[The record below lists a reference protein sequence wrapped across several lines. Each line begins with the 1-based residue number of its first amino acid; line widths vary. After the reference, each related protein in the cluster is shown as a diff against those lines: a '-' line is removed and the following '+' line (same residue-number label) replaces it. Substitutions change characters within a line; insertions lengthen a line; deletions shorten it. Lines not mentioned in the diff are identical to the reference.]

1 MKIQHLKNEFKKILT
16 RYVQYKYT
24 FFSRNRF
31 IHAYLMICVQTVKML
46 GAKQKYGI
54 QNITET
60 VRTGRGIV
68 INLGATR
75 RA

>member
-1 MKIQHLKNEFKKILT
+1 
-16 RYVQYKYT
+16 
-24 FFSRNRF
+24 
-31 IHAYLMICVQTVKML
+31 MICVQTVKML

-60 VRTGRGIV
+60 VRIGRGIV